1 MAEKRRRAKV
11 ESATKSRARFIA
23 GFTAFFVALWFL
35 WNTWLVLPLK
45 LFVVLL
51 HEISHGLAAVATGGA
66 IDRIVITPDL
76 GGACYCGGGDAFLTL
91 SAGYLGSLLWGS
103 VLVLLAARLERRSPW
118 ITGAIGVFIGLVAVL
133 YVRNP
138 FGLLFGLSFGAALVA
153 AARYLSP
160 AVNRR
165 LLWTLGLTSCLYAVL
180 DIKSDVLDR
189 PELRSDARM
198 LAEMTGVPTLVW
210 GGLWILAALFVCWL
224 LFRRIFRQA

>member
-1 MAEKRRRAKV
+1 VAKAGRKKRADTTAKTRV
-11 ESATKSRARFIA
+11 RFVA
-23 GFTAFFVALWFL
+23 GFMAFFAALWFL
-35 WNTWLVLPLK
+35 WDTWIVTPLK

-66 IDRIVITPDL
+66 IEKIVVTSDL

-91 SAGYLGSLLWGS
+91 SAGYLGSLLWGAAL
-103 VLVLLAARLERRSPW
+103 VLVAARLGRKSSW
-118 ITGAIGVFIGLVAVL
+118 ITGTIGVLIGLVAVL

-138 FGLLFGLSFGAALVA
+138 FGLLFGLGFGAALIA

-160 AVNRR
+160 AVNERV
-165 LLWTLGLTSCLYAVL
+165 LWALGLTSCLYAVL

-198 LAEMTGVPTLVW
+198 LAEMTGVPTVLW
-210 GGLWILAALFVCWL
+210 GGLWIAAALFVCWL
-224 LFRRIFRQA
+224 LFRRLLRQA